1 MFGNNLLHDEWTRRT
16 EYAEPLVANAL
27 ENWTEVDWFVHR
39 YLASKET
46 STAPQETLSAFA
58 DDDPLRSLLADM
70 KEQDHRRYRRELD
83 LLSNS
88 GNYGQGN
95 ASDAAVPATVGR
107 RAHVQYRIPTTTA
120 SILGLTAAALVV
132 MAAVWLRLRPSLTL
146 PEFQPLP
153 FPVSSCRYQ
162 VHLSRLA
169 LAAVDDDNSR
179 VSVSSGILSFN
190 SCIFACMVWIW
201 ASIFVRRPSLSSS
214 SSIRA

>member
-16 EYAEPLVANAL
+16 EYAEPLVSNAL
-27 ENWTEVDWFVHR
+27 ENCRTKVDWFVHR

-58 DDDPLRSLLADM
+58 DHDPLRSLLADM

-95 ASDAAVPATVGR
+95 ASDAAAPATVGR

-120 SILGLTAAALVV
+120 SILGLTAAASVV
-132 MAAVWLRLRPSLTL
+132 MAAVWLRLWPSPTL
-146 PEFQPLP
+146 
-153 FPVSSCRYQ
+153 
-162 VHLSRLA
+162 
-169 LAAVDDDNSR
+169 
-179 VSVSSGILSFN
+179 
-190 SCIFACMVWIW
+190 
-201 ASIFVRRPSLSSS
+201 
-214 SSIRA
+214 